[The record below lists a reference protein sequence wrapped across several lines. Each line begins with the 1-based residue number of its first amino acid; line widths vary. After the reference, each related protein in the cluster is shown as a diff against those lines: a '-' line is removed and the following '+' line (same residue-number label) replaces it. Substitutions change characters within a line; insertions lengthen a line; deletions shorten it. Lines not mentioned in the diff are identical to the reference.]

1 MFDFIDLIYLVI
13 DIHSSIN
20 VNINDLIQTIDNAIN
35 TLEDER
41 QAGSMAGGKVNEGL
55 VELQIPGKIVIIGDI
70 HGDLKSF
77 FKVLHDINFEEFLA
91 DPNNKMIFLG
101 DYIDRGSNSIEV
113 LYSICYLKHKYPNSI
128 ILMRGNHEAPIE
140 FPFSSH
146 DLPHKIIEYYGES
159 WGKLI
164 YTKKILRFF
173 RLLTITILIHDQL
186 LLVHGG
192 LPTED
197 IGSIIDLKRSI
208 ASAQE
213 NHIHNKILEEILWND
228 PLRSPTKQDW
238 DYSKR
243 GIGKLFGINISRK
256 WLNISRTKVILR
268 GHEPC
273 QGFKIDH
280 NGMVMTLFS
289 CKQAYPNFEA
299 AYLMM
304 SGKQLKS
311 IHDGIDL
318 SNYVTKIF

>member
-1 MFDFIDLIYLVI
+1 LVI
-13 DIHSSIN
+13 DIYSSIN
-20 VNINDLIQTIDNAIN
+20 VNINDLIQIIGNAIK
-35 TLEDER
+35 TLENER
-41 QAGSMAGGKVNEGL
+41 QAGGIAGGKVNGGL
-55 VELQIPGKIVIIGDI
+55 VELQIPRKIVIIGDI

-77 FKVLHDINFEEFLA
+77 LKVLYDINFEEFLV
-91 DPNNKMIFLG
+91 DPNNKVIFLG

-113 LYSICYLKHKYPNSI
+113 LYSICYLKQKYPNSI

-192 LPTED
+192 LPTEN
-197 IGSIIDLKRSI
+197 IGSIIDVKRSI

-256 WLNISRTKVILR
+256 WLNISRTKVVVR